1 MTNYQIDSNLFNVQ
15 VLAKNLRDF
24 CLDNNID
31 ENTTSVLE
39 LMLVEAVNNIV
50 EHAHKGK
57 SGFVID
63 AQFKIDE
70 REVTIIIIDDGSY
83 FLDTKN
89 KHQVITIPENA
100 VDELP
105 EGGWGLGLI
114 ESIADNVEKYNV
126 NGTNILV
133 LTKNIG
139 EVSLA

>member
-1 MTNYQIDSNLFNVQ
+1 MINYQIDSDFSNVK
-15 VLAKNLRDF
+15 VLAKNLRNF
-24 CLDNNID
+24 CLENNID

-39 LMLVEAVNNIV
+39 LMLVEAINNVV
-50 EHAHKGK
+50 EHAYKGK
-57 SGFVID
+57 SGFVINT
-63 AQFKIDE
+63 QFDIDE
-70 REVTIIIIDDGSY
+70 RKITITIIDEGSY
-83 FLDTKN
+83 FLDPENREINT
-89 KHQVITIPENA
+89 TPENA

-139 EVSLA
+139 EVSHA